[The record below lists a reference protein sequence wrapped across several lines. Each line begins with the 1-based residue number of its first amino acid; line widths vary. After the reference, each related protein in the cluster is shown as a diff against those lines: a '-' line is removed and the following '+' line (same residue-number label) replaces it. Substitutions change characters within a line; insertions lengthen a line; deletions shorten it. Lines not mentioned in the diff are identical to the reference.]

1 MDRRYRRLQRVEKRL
16 WTAGIGDYRE
26 WKNAMDS
33 RFRRSQRKKGYGQQA
48 EEITELK
55 KGYGQ
60 QGDEITE
67 WKTGYG
73 QQLEEMT
80 EEKRLWTAG
89 LGDDRG
95 KKAMDSSQ
103 RR

>member
-1 MDRRYRRLQRVEKRL
+1 M
-16 WTAGIGDYRE
+16 
-26 WKNAMDS
+26 
-33 RFRRSQRKKGYGQQA
+33 
-48 EEITELK
+48 K

-80 EEKRLWTAG
+80 EEKRLWTAVG
-89 LGDDRG
+89 GDDRG
-95 KKAMDSSQ
+95 KKAMDSSW